1 MPQKEVQPQ
10 PLPFLDV
17 KRHLCFPRE
26 HFNCWKMR
34 VDVQLIDEERR
45 IKEQGDRNKETLF
58 LRVEENTRVEDE
70 DWKKLNGGE
79 NTKKERNW
87 ILPKS
92 SLSQS
97 WRKLRIIWL

>member
-1 MPQKEVQPQ
+1 
-10 PLPFLDV
+10 
-17 KRHLCFPRE
+17 
-26 HFNCWKMR
+26 MR

-70 DWKKLNGGE
+70 DRKKQNAGE
-79 NTKKERNW
+79 NMKKERNW

-97 WRKLRIIWL
+97 